1 MANEIRRA
9 VAIAAAAAA
18 VILCLP
24 LMPLFMLAGAMTPHD
39 EDRGYFEW

>member
-9 VAIAAAAAA
+9 IAIAVA
-18 VILCLP
+18 VVVVVLCLP
-24 LMPLFMLAGAMTPHD
+24 LVPLFALAGALTPRD